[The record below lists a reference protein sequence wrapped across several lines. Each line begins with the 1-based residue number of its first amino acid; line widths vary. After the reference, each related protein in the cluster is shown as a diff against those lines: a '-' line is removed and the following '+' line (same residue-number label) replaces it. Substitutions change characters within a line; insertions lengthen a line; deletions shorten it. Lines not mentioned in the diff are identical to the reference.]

1 MVANLTFGRSE
12 YCTKFINRWRKEKW
26 REIRSSRKLISQLQ
40 TVVRQAKTHRAI
52 MQNIQK
58 KKRRF
63 EVAND
68 SLIEFTISYHESL
81 KEKKSGSSA
90 DSIPNRLTR
99 REANEL
105 FLSTTRTET
114 KCSWR
119 NIHRFEFLRLQRG
132 KRNSRT
138 WKSLCNV
145 WLCFDFPRI
154 FPLYAIAV
162 FMLR

>member
-1 MVANLTFGRSE
+1 MEKRKVKRNSFFAKIDQSTANGRATS
-12 YCTKFINRWRKEKW
+12 KN
-26 REIRSSRKLISQLQ
+26 SSSDY
-40 TVVRQAKTHRAI
+40 AKHS
-52 MQNIQK
+52 K

-114 KCSWR
+114 KCS
-119 NIHRFEFLRLQRG
+119 
-132 KRNSRT
+132 
-138 WKSLCNV
+138 
-145 WLCFDFPRI
+145 
-154 FPLYAIAV
+154 
-162 FMLR
+162 